1 MDAHLDAETQSNI
14 DNIPDSH
21 IDAWGNDGVWA
32 PLNEKYA
39 KKTTVDS
46 GASAIEAFEFYTEY
60 FEHICEWEPKSET
73 AVLVP
78 CGATKP
84 IGASTLHQKKVRAI
98 REGGF
103 TDADIII
110 ISEPCAIV
118 PPEYRLSLP
127 AANYDFPPEYT
138 VADEYPDVFEVF
150 VERIAIW
157 LDTMDYDVL
166 VPYLISGH
174 QRKFDSA
181 RKLMET
187 SPSVVEIPTA
197 SYNPETGSY
206 SGDMFKK
213 QRDMSYKV
221 SAVRKYRAGDSS
233 VSLPEPYEAFYSE
246 RWG

>member
-1 MDAHLDAETQSNI
+1 MDAHLDSETQSNI
-14 DNIPDSH
+14 DNIPESY

-32 PLNEKYA
+32 PLDGKYA
-39 KKTTVDS
+39 ENTTVDS
-46 GASAIEAFEFYTEY
+46 GSSAIDAFEFYTAY
-60 FEHICEWEPKSET
+60 FEHICEWEPTSDT
-73 AVLVP
+73 AVFVP

-103 TDADIII
+103 DDADIII

-138 VADEYPDVFEVF
+138 VAEEYPSVFEVF
-150 VERIAIW
+150 VERIAVW
-157 LDTMDYDVL
+157 LDAMAYDVV

-174 QRKFDSA
+174 QKKFDA
-181 RKLMET
+181 ALELLDT
-187 SPSVVEIPTA
+187 SPSVVTIPTA
-197 SYNPETGSY
+197 SYNPETDSY

-221 SAVRKYRAGDSS
+221 KAVRKYKHGDLS
-233 VSLPEPYEAFYSE
+233 VVLPESYASFYGE